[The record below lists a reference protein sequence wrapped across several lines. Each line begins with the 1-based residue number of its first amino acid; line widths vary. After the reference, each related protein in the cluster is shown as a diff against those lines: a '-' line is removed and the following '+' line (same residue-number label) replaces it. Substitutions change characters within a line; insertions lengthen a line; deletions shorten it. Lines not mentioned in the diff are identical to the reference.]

1 MKNKK
6 IIILSIII
14 AIISLTIIIIKIQ
27 YNYTIKNIT
36 KNYSKYVIT
45 NKNSKLFN
53 KNKKV
58 IGKFS
63 DNIIIELEK
72 INTKDIKN
80 TYYKIKNSDYYIYYK
95 DVKKTNKI
103 KNTEESK
110 YLDLNFNIKTNKKTI
125 LYKENKK
132 ALTINK
138 SLLFNVEK
146 QDDSYYYINYLNNN
160 FKIKKDNKIQETPKE
175 ENIESC
181 EQISVLYYYQIADT
195 CSNYN
200 CITTTNFKEQINKLI
215 ENNYYTIT
223 LDEYNN
229 FLNNYINLKP
239 KAILIIADNQNE
251 ITNNIINEY
260 NISINDQ
267 NSSDLKFKTT
277 NTKST
282 KQSNKEEIERY
293 HIKSYTTI
301 ENILKMAAGEEV
313 IEQAPITKEKSEQK
327 IAVLN
332 YHFFYDAK
340 VEGCFESIC
349 LDTAKFREQLEYL
362 KNNNFKTL
370 TMKEFKDWMYGEI
383 ELPEKSV
390 LLTIDDGALG
400 TGKHNGNKLIPL
412 LEEYKMNATL
422 FLIAGWWDI
431 SNYQSPYLT
440 IQSHTFDMHQYGPC
454 GTGQIN
460 CATYDEAVDDLK
472 KSIEIIKNTDSFC
485 FPFYNYN
492 NTSLQA
498 VKDVGF
504 SLAFVGG
511 NRKATRSSNK
521 FLIPRYPIHQNIT
534 LDEFIR
540 MVN

>member
-14 AIISLTIIIIKIQ
+14 TIISLTIIIIKIQ

-125 LYKENKK
+125 LYKDDKK

-146 QDDSYYYINYLNNN
+146 QDDSHYYINYLNNN